1 MSNST
6 SKTSAVVQTKDS
18 AATPEAVLH
27 LRGHRDAIDAHAAH
41 QQSGAPDPTPLRTD
55 RNYRAPYTGTAPDWW
70 PQGEAVPDY
79 RPVDRTLAGPDRSV
93 SLEHSRKELTRGQE
107 AMLMYLTFTPLL
119 RPFGANT
126 GENVFLYVMFSGIY
140 TLHRVNGLW
149 KNTIGRFTDKL
160 WVYPVGGMF

>member
-6 SKTSAVVQTKDS
+6 SKTSTTEHTKDS
-18 AATPEAVLH
+18 AATPEPVIY

-41 QQSGAPDPTPLRTD
+41 QQTSAPDATPLRTD
-55 RNYRAPYTGTAPDWW
+55 RNYRAAYAGPAPDWW
-70 PQGEAVPDY
+70 PQGEAVPNY
-79 RPVDRTLAGPDRSV
+79 RPVDRTLAGPD
-93 SLEHSRKELTRGQE
+93 
-107 AMLMYLTFTPLL
+107 

-149 KNTIGRFTDKL
+149 KNTIGLFTDKL
-160 WVYPVGGMF
+160 WVYPVGGEF